1 MSALQVINVELG
13 VKLEVPVNVLQ
24 KHLPAPIDKLGG
36 QVANEVDKRVQRQG
50 LGYYPAI
57 EYFVEGEE
65 GFPAYLIE
73 ALQEVSLL
81 AIDIV
86 SSTVNELL
94 VPIFSQVKIS
104 NVQCLA
110 FGLPAV
116 RPGKPDAL
124 RDLAKHFTPNAVKF
138 ELVVSVL
145 QKDQAPEGFEKY
157 ANNTVYRWLS
167 ESFDSVE
174 IFSARMLQPA

>member
-1 MSALQVINVELG
+1 MPGLQVVKVELG
-13 VKLEVPVNVLQ
+13 VKLEVPVNTLQ

-36 QVANEVDKRVQRQG
+36 QVANEVDKRVARLG

-73 ALQEVSLL
+73 AMQEVSLL

-86 SSTVNELL
+86 TSTVNEVL
-94 VPIFSQVKIS
+94 VPIFSQVEIN

-110 FGLPAV
+110 FGLPSV
-116 RPGKPDAL
+116 RPGKPNSIQ
-124 RDLAKHFTPNAVKF
+124 DLSRHFTPNAVKF
-138 ELVVSVL
+138 ELVVSSL
-145 QKDQAPEGFEKY
+145 QKEKTVEGFEKY
-157 ANNTVYRWLS
+157 ADNTAHRWLS
-167 ESFDSVE
+167 ETFDNVE
-174 IFSARMLQPA
+174 IFSARLLQTA